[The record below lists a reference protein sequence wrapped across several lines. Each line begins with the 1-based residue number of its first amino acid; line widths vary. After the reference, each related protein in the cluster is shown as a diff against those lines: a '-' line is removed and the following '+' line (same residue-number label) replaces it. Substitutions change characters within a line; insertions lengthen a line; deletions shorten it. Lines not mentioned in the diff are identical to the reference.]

1 MMRAFLPLVLLVGA
15 FAGSIPAAAQPA
27 LRTASGH
34 LDLSGVWSNA
44 SLTWLERPATLKGPT
59 LSEAEAKARAAADP
73 MKMAAA
79 RDARPSDPMPARHP
93 QARAHW
99 VRRIAPFTSMPAT
112 PSPGS
117 AASIARPGSLSRAT
131 VASR

>member
-79 RDARPSDPMPARHP
+79 RDARPGWDRPCSSTRT
-93 QARAHW
+93 ARA
-99 VRRIAPFTSMPAT
+99 SGT
-112 PSPGS
+112 PPLPP
-117 AASIARPGSLSRAT
+117 RPTSRAYRR
-131 VASR
+131 SPDQH